1 MNKQEAI
8 EKIEKIL
15 LLPTDDVD
23 PGYDLG
29 YNNGLRKAKSIIEK
43 IEPEKVKLTKAQE
56 DYLLGFGDIEN
67 KESEDRMVAL
77 YYIVRVGWGY
87 LFTTAPSAGSD
98 EIPLNGDYYKKLS
111 GNLDVDDLKTLLI
124 KALVNGYEVEKEKL
138 YTAKLKLITI
148 SYVNY
153 INKRSDG
160 AIILSDLNT
169 ASGVYQTSFTQS
181 ELEELDIWDNPV
193 FEIEEVE

>member
-1 MNKQEAI
+1 MNKQEV
-8 EKIEKIL
+8 L
-15 LLPTDDVD
+15 
-23 PGYDLG
+23 
-29 YNNGLRKAKSIIEK
+29 
-43 IEPEKVKLTKAQE
+43 
-56 DYLLGFGDIEN
+56 
-67 KESEDRMVAL
+67 
-77 YYIVRVGWGY
+77 
-87 LFTTAPSAGSD
+87 
-98 EIPLNGDYYKKLS
+98 KKLRGVS
-111 GNLDVDDLKTLLI
+111 KTGRTRWVVYDEAKELIEQIDELEKPVIPNFIATELEAAKMIDGKTFLDLASDITLSTKI
-124 KALVNGYEVEKEKL
+124 KYSSWIDNDENARKLALAWFYGYEVEKEKL

-193 FEIEEVE
+193 FEIEEVK